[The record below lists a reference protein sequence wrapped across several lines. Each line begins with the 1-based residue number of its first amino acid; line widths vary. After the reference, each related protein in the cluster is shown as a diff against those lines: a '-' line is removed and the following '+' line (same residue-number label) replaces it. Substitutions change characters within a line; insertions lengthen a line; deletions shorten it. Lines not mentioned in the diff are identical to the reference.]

1 METNINGK
9 DCEKSVPFGLSVLAE
24 VGKYDNEAPQTEQ
37 PRAEL
42 LSLLDG
48 ICFT

>member
-1 METNINGK
+1 MATNINGK
-9 DCEKSVPFGLSVLAE
+9 DCENSVPFCLSALAE

-37 PRAEL
+37 PPAEL
-42 LSLLDG
+42 LSLQDG